1 MSFCTMVM
9 FAALVIVMISNGVMS
24 SQETQR
30 QNAEPSSPISDDTA
44 AAGILS
50 SSHVTSSYMPLNA
63 PLYRPTDAPP
73 PYTP

>member
-9 FAALVIVMISNGVMS
+9 FAVLVIVMISSGVMS
-24 SQETQR
+24 SQETQG
-30 QNAEPSSPISDDTA
+30 QNAESPSPISD

-50 SSHVTSSYMPLNA
+50 SSHATSSYMPLNA